1 MLHQR
6 LTSALRQRDM
16 QAATAVVTEMSRVM
30 TPRQIIQHILAA
42 AERLAWEEGDA
53 QVARWLLSDAAQRL
67 YG

>member
-1 MLHQR
+1 MLNQR
-6 LTSALRQRDM
+6 LTSALRRRDI
-16 QAATAVVTEMSRVM
+16 QAATAVVAEMSQVM

-42 AERLAWEEGDA
+42 AERLAWDEGDT